1 MRIVAGSAK
10 GTRLAPV
17 PPGVRPLADRA
28 REGLFASLG
37 DRIPDAQVLDLF
49 AGTGAV
55 GIEALSRGAARCT
68 FVEAARRV
76 GDTIRDNLQR
86 TRCDDRAEVV
96 TSDALAFMRRHRG
109 ASPWDLVVMDP
120 PYEVGGDAMDDL
132 LAALA
137 APDRLAPGFTVVLT
151 RAAKGSRGSAP
162 VVPLQWA
169 AAREL
174 RYGDSIL
181 TLYRRADQ
189 EA

>member
-17 PPGVRPLADRA
+17 PPGVRPLSDRA
-28 REGLFASLG
+28 REGVFASLG
-37 DRIPDAQVLDLF
+37 DRVPEARVLDLF
-49 AGTGAV
+49 AGTGAT
-55 GIEALSRGAARCT
+55 GIEALSRGAASCT

-76 GDTIRDNLQR
+76 TETVRENLRRTKLEDRGD
-86 TRCDDRAEVV
+86 VV
-96 TSDALAFMRRHRG
+96 TADVLAFLRRQTG
-109 ASPWDLVVMDP
+109 TAGWELAILDP
-120 PYEVGGDAMDDL
+120 PYEIGSRYLDDVL
-132 LAALA
+132 AELAAG
-137 APDRLAPGFTVVLT
+137 DRLAHGFTVVLT
-151 RAAKGSRGSAP
+151 RGNRGSAP

-174 RYGDSIL
+174 RYGDSVL

>member
-17 PPGVRPLADRA
+17 PPGVRPMSDRA
-28 REGLFASLG
+28 REGVFASLG
-37 DRIPDAQVLDLF
+37 DRVDGARVLDLF
-49 AGTGAV
+49 AGTGAA
-55 GIEALSRGAARCT
+55 GIEALSRGAACCT
-68 FVEAARRV
+68 FVEGARRV
-76 GDTIRDNLQR
+76 TETARENLRR
-86 TRCDDRAEVV
+86 TKFEDRGESV
-96 TSDALAFMRRHRG
+96 TQDALAFLRRRR
-109 ASPWDLVVMDP
+109 AADAWDLAILDP
-120 PYEVGGDAMDDL
+120 PYETGSPYLDDVLAELAVG
-132 LAALA
+132 
-137 APDRLAPGFTVVLT
+137 DRLAPGFTVVLT
-151 RAAKGSRGSAP
+151 RGNKGSAP